1 MKEDSLSLQTSH
13 TLRELPPRA
22 PALTWQSVVSLCM
35 MRVLSGEVFSFWE
48 VEIWS
53 RVRLRARFE
62 GGMRR
67 GKSGR
72 GAPCGLRPCR
82 VRNLSKMLRCR
93 ERPMCRSGLG
103 ERYLLTTMEFCTRVP
118 RSRLP
123 APLRGSTPRH
133 FQLYCSFLQRDA
145 APLRMTRRVCRSVRY
160 NRSVARLLKRNK
172 IVPLTQKSPHGVIL
186 SGAAQISKIKR

>member
-1 MKEDSLSLQTSH
+1 MEGEGRLLKEASLSLQTSH

-22 PALTWQSVVSLCM
+22 PALTWQRVVSLCM

-67 GKSGR
+67 EKSGR

-103 ERYLLTTMEFCTRVP
+103 ERYLLTTMEYCTRVRHHFKSHP
-118 RSRLP
+118 ACHRVRLP
-123 APLRGSTPRH
+123 HSATDSYRPKYQKLPPCPRH
-133 FQLYCSFLQRDA
+133 S
-145 APLRMTRRVCRSVRY
+145 
-160 NRSVARLLKRNK
+160 LKAK
-172 IVPLTQKSPHGVIL
+172 
-186 SGAAQISKIKR
+186 QIFVS

>member
-1 MKEDSLSLQTSH
+1 MTPP
-13 TLRELPPRA
+13 LRGRNF
-22 PALTWQSVVSLCM
+22 VSFFM
-35 MRVLSGEVFSFWE
+35 SGGVTGEVFCWLGRCGVWAECGFAHGL
-48 VEIWS
+48 
-53 RVRLRARFE
+53 RVGCGE
-62 GGMRR
+62 K
-67 GKSGR
+67 KSGR

>member
-1 MKEDSLSLQTSH
+1 MTPP
-13 TLRELPPRA
+13 LRGRNF
-22 PALTWQSVVSLCM
+22 VSFFM
-35 MRVLSGEVFSFWE
+35 SGGVTGEVFGW
-48 VEIWS
+48 
-53 RVRLRARFE
+53 L
-62 GGMRR
+62 
-67 GKSGR
+67 GR
-72 GAPCGLRPCR
+72 WKFGAECGFAHGLRVGCGEGRAGGALPADCAPAGGVTCQKCYVVGNDPC
-82 VRNLSKMLRCR
+82 VV
-93 ERPMCRSGLG
+93 PVWG

-118 RSRLP
+118 RSRLL